1 VARRLTVVIVGGGI
15 AFVLVGWILFR
26 RRRRD
31 GEVAEIERRY
41 GDLIVAVE
49 AGMRSPGSER
59 RVSTMEALVR
69 IAERYDR
76 LVLHEEHWGGHSF
89 LVDDAGLVYRYDVGA
104 PPDATTEIRLDD
116 ARRHRNGR
124 VSTAD

>member
-1 VARRLTVVIVGGGI
+1 MPLAG
-15 AFVLVGWILFR
+15 AFLFR

-41 GDLIVAVE
+41 GDLIVAVA
-49 AGMRSPGSER
+49 AGARSPGSER
-59 RVSTMEALVR
+59 RVATMEALVR

-76 LVLHEEHWGGHSF
+76 LVLHEEHGGRHSF

-104 PPDATTEIRLDD
+104 TPDATTEIRSVD
-116 ARRHRNGR
+116 ALRFHAGHRM
-124 VSTAD
+124 SAAD